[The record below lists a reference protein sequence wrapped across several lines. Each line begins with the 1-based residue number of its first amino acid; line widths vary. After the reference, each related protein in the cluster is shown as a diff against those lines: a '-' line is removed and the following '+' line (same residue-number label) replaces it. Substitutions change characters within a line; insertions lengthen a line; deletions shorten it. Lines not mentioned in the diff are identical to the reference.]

1 MLRGALLC
9 VEGPDR
15 SGKSCQTKKLVN
27 NLKKNGKECELM
39 RFPNRESATGK
50 LIDDY
55 LNKKIEMEV
64 IIIIII
70 IFLMNMIMIIILI
83 VIKLYNLKNSV
94 SISGSLCSPFI
105 FGQSMGRRKKN

>member
-15 SGKSCQTKKLVN
+15 SGKSCQTKKLIN

-39 RFPNRESATGK
+39 RFPNRESPTGK

-64 IIIIII
+64 III